1 MPAEQAAGEV
11 GAGVA
16 DPGTEKDERVREHP
30 VREEPR
36 AVDEAHEHGRVQ
48 EAEDRRRDLSRVEPR
63 KRVFSVCTM
72 SNGVEGILSLNLVR
86 TITVMCL

>member
-63 KRVFSVCTM
+63 KRED
-72 SNGVEGILSLNLVR
+72 VERHHDDETGDDRKERDLRVR
-86 TITVMCL
+86 DAAE